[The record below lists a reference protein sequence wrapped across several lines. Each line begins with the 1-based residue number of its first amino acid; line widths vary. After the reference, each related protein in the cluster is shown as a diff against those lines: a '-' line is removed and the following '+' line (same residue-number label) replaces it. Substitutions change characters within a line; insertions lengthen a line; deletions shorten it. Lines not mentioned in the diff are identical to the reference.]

1 MKKFNFNRKRV
12 IIFGSALVC
21 MSIFFLRNSAFSS
34 PFEYVNING
43 EEQCIEHNAKVDK
56 DTYSPKNYVNNLRA
70 NGGTWSVSDSLAVV
84 NAGPS
89 CTIVSWVCV
98 YKNNYNATCNKSKEG
113 IWVVTGNGVYTHKL
127 N

>member
-1 MKKFNFNRKRV
+1 MKKSILIRKKV
-12 IIFGSALVC
+12 IILGGALVC

-34 PFEYVNING
+34 PFEYQVIDG
-43 EEQCIEHNAKVDK
+43 VEQLIEHNAKVDK
-56 DTYSPKNYVNNLRA
+56 DTYSPKNYVNKLRA
-70 NGGTWSVSDSLAVV
+70 NGGSWSASDSLAVV

-89 CTIVSWVCV
+89 CTIVSWICT
-98 YKNNYNATCNKSKEG
+98 YKNEFNSTCNKSKEG